1 MAEVEPP
8 HAEVTAPSPPL
19 TVNIIGQESSDT
31 QALAQSQNEETQ
43 PVPVI
48 VQANGDVNS
57 QQQVADLDATC
68 NKACAG
74 EDDEVQ
80 FIFSTPRRKKKKKR
94 RYNSNYLDFRLA
106 DNP

>member
-48 VQANGDVNS
+48 VQANSDVNS

-80 FIFSTPRRKKKKKR
+80 FIFFYTTQKEEEKEKV
-94 RYNSNYLDFRLA
+94 
-106 DNP
+106 